1 MVKANLIESDE
12 YTIALLIDAE
22 NISYK
27 YMDELLEQLKA
38 FGRISIKRVYGDFTS
53 PSLAPWKKLY
63 LDYSLKLVQS
73 TMNTARKNN
82 SDSALIIDAMDFLH
96 EHKVNAFCLA
106 TSDSDFT
113 ALAIRMSEEGL
124 WVIGAGEEKTS
135 KAFINTCDRFIKL
148 GGKKKSATT
157 AKSAPAKKK
166 EKTSKKAEPVKEP
179 EVVKEADKQTEIL
192 ENIKA
197 RSLLILDNRGSGD
210 FVKLSIFINDLY
222 RFYPDF
228 DCRDYGFRS
237 NKEMFTNLGFT
248 VKPDEKGSLTL
259 R

>member
-1 MVKANLIESDE
+1 MPKDTLNATDE

-27 YMDELLEQLKA
+27 YMGELLEQLKA

-53 PSLAPWKKLY
+53 PSLSPWKKLY
-63 LDYSLKLVQS
+63 QEYSIKQVQS
-73 TMNTARKNN
+73 TMNTAKKNS

-148 GGKKKSATT
+148 GGKKVATT
-157 AKSAPAKKK
+157 PQPKTKTAKKV
-166 EKTSKKAEPVKEP
+166 KKVDESVKEP
-179 EVVKEADKQTEIL
+179 EIVKEL
-192 ENIKA
+192 EPQKEELGNIKA
-197 RSLLILDNRGSGD
+197 RSILILDNRGSGD
-210 FVKLSIFINDLY
+210 YIKLSVFINDLY

-228 DCRDYGFRS
+228 DCRDYGFKS
-237 NKEMFTNLGFT
+237 NREMFKNLGFD
-248 VKPDEKGSLTL
+248 VKPDEKGSLTI